1 MFTTLNDGKG
11 NDIIYFILDK
21 PSQIILN
28 YSGLFTETYNV
39 EFTEAQ
45 YKYLKKLPEEKL
57 QRKILSL
64 LCLGKLKTT
73 LIKKETLNW
82 LYNLDGE

>member
-1 MFTTLNDGKG
+1 MLTTLNDGKG

-21 PSQIILN
+21 PSQIILD
-28 YSGLFTETYNV
+28 YSGFTETYNV

-45 YKYLKKLPEEKL
+45 YEYLKALPEERL

-64 LCLGKLKTT
+64 LCSGKLKTT
-73 LIKKETLNW
+73 LVKKETLSW

>member
-1 MFTTLNDGKG
+1 MLTTLNDGKG
-11 NDIIYFILDK
+11 NDFIYFILDK
-21 PSQIILN
+21 PSQIILD
-28 YSGLFTETYNV
+28 YLG
-39 EFTEAQ
+39 FTEAQ
-45 YKYLKKLPEEKL
+45 YKYLKALPEERL

-73 LIKKETLNW
+73 LVKKETISW

>member
-1 MFTTLNDGKG
+1 MLTTLNDGKG
-11 NDIIYFILDK
+11 NDLIYFILDK
-21 PSQIILN
+21 PSQIILD
-28 YSGLFTETYNV
+28 YSEFTETYNV
-39 EFTEAQ
+39 EFTKAQ
-45 YKYLKKLPEEKL
+45 YEYLKALPEERL

-73 LIKKETLNW
+73 LVKKETLSW

>member
-1 MFTTLNDGKG
+1 MLTTLNDGKG
-11 NDIIYFILDK
+11 NDFIYFILDK
-21 PSQIILN
+21 PSQIILD
-28 YSGLFTETYNV
+28 YVGFTETYNV
-39 EFTEAQ
+39 EFTEVQ
-45 YKYLKKLPEEKL
+45 YKYLKALPEERL

-73 LIKKETLNW
+73 LVKKETLSW

>member
-1 MFTTLNDGKG
+1 MLTTLNDGKG
-11 NDIIYFILDK
+11 NDFIYFILDK
-21 PSQIILN
+21 PSQIILD
-28 YSGLFTETYNV
+28 YLGFTETYNV

-45 YKYLKKLPEEKL
+45 YEYLKALPEERL

-73 LIKKETLNW
+73 LVKKETLNW